1 MGIANYKAYVKLNID
16 NSTSRVFS
24 MNSIYTQDYQNKK
37 IVPILKEYSA
47 KKYGRRRE
55 FVDAETKARLGIS
68 IEEQE
73 LPESPQ
79 TPEGAEHTA
88 PQQAAATSAL
98 YAEQQD
104 VMNQEHAA
112 QLANQQDSPP
122 LPSDDE
128 STNDDATNADE
139 DSYEEENADETMDED
154 SNSYEEEENSEEE
167 NSEEEELDDEE
178 SYEEENAD
186 DSTEDEESL
195 DDESGSDEEGY
206 DAEESNDDLSEEE
219 DTPADDSDPEGDS
232 SEEAEP
238 DKENSAPLSENE
250 EDSDTEYYD
259 EENSN
264 EKPVTNQSPQTS
276 NSE

>member
-73 LPESPQ
+73 LPENPQ

-154 SNSYEEEENSEEE
+154 SNSYEEEE